1 MNRATTV
8 PRTGRG
14 TEINQEQGRIS
25 PSLRGSMATVLFA
38 WELGG
43 GLGHMMQMAPLAR
56 ALVRRAHRV
65 YVALR
70 EVAEAESAF
79 AGSDVC
85 YLEAPHYRPGGRP
98 PAFAVT
104 RTFAHILGNV
114 GWDEDRRLFALL
126 CSWANLFALTKPD
139 VVVFDHA

>member
-56 ALVRRAHRV
+56 ALVRRGHRV
-65 YVALR
+65 YAALR
-70 EVAEAESAF
+70 EVAGPEGGF
-79 AGSDVC
+79 AGSGVC
-85 YLEAPHYRPGGRP
+85 CLDAGASHPGGR
-98 PAFAVT
+98 A
-104 RTFAHILGNV
+104 
-114 GWDEDRRLFALL
+114 RR
-126 CSWANLFALTKPD
+126 SG
-139 VVVFDHA
+139 